1 MNIYPNTPI
10 IEQPEPIAFTIGY
23 YAGNLILP
31 LAMILYVILYFRN
44 DKCLYLYVVLMSLLF
59 LMAPAWFIVVAGL
72 ALMGLDKASK
82 WAKERTKDD

>member
-1 MNIYPNTPI
+1 MIAIYPNTPI
-10 IEQPEPIAFTIGY
+10 IEQPEPIAATIGY

-59 LMAPAWFIVVAGL
+59 LMAPAWFIVGAGL

-82 WAKERTKDD
+82 WAKERTSQ